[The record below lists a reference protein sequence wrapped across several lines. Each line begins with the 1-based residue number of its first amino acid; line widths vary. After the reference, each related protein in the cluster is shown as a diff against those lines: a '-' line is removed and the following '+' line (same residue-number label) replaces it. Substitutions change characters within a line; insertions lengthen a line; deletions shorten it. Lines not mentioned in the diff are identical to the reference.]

1 MRFAKY
7 IFVLIIVVT
16 GAAPLNAQVGTEMRQ
31 IKNARGILLVSSAY
45 GGYFK
50 MQIYGRNVQ
59 RVHTPKNYW
68 YSADGIR
75 FQFFSEEN
83 SKFVMTDVPT
93 LPDRTVLSLYRSDFL
108 RRNSDEKLK
117 LRSSW
122 IRLANKKTALLW
134 SYDKHPAAPTPIVEK
149 EMFIV
154 IATPAHVYGLFAQVP
169 KGQTEA
175 AVRRVLIRTLGSLT
189 FSDEPFDLKDPTG

>member
-1 MRFAKY
+1 MRLAKCF
-7 IFVLIIVVT
+7 FVLIVVAT
-16 GAAPLNAQVGTEMRQ
+16 GASSLRAQVGTEMRQ
-31 IKNARGILLVSSAY
+31 IKNARGVLLVSSAS

-50 MQIYGRNVQ
+50 MQITGKNVQ

-93 LPDRTVLSLYRSDFL
+93 LPDRTVLGLYRSDFL
-108 RRNSDEKLK
+108 RRNADDKPK

-122 IRLANKKTALLW
+122 VRLANNKTALLW
-134 SYDKHPAAPTPIVEK
+134 SYDKHPAAPTPMVEK
-149 EMFIV
+149 EMYIV
-154 IATPAHVYGLFAQVP
+154 IATPSHVYALLAPVP
-169 KGQTEA
+169 KGQTEV

-189 FSDEPFDLKDPTG
+189 FSDETFDVKDPNG